1 MLLRF
6 AYRTIK
12 IQALSLVLC
21 LFSVLN
27 LFVLF
32 MMAYGGLYA
41 ATGPN
46 IPDAQTGS
54 FAGIPLTLIGISL
67 LPLSL
72 IGLILVVGLFGYS
85 WKRLWK
91 DMNMPEMMMHICL
104 LLGNLGL
111 VIGGSR

>member
-46 IPDAQTGS
+46 TPDAQTGS
-54 FAGIPLTLIGISL
+54 FAGMPLTLIGASL

-72 IGLILVVGLFGYS
+72 VGLFLVVSLFGFS

-91 DMNMPEMMMHICL
+91 DMNMPEMMLHICL

-111 VIGGSR
+111 LIGGSR